1 MTTRVSRDNPL
12 PLYVQLEQA
21 LLHQIGTQ
29 GLRPGDRLPT
39 EAEIEETY
47 SVSRQTIR
55 QALARLVADGHVERV
70 QGLGSFVAKPRPTH
84 QSLLT
89 SFTENMHA
97 QGYTPERRLLRSET
111 VETPAVLRDEP
122 GFTSDRCQFVL
133 RLLLADLRPIGVSET
148 WLPVDALGGRVDLFT
163 AEVLES
169 GSLYELLQGPDIG
182 LALHR
187 GRETVRA
194 GLATPEQAQLLE
206 CAVNDPTLI
215 VRRSSLTRSGR
226 AVEWTVMTFAADR
239 YEYSV
244 ELVRP
249 PEDPSRRPQARPME

>member
-1 MTTRVSRDNPL
+1 MTTGVSRKNPL

-21 LLHQIGTQ
+21 LLHSIGTQ

-47 SVSRQTIR
+47 AVSRQTIR

-111 VETPAVLRDEP
+111 VATPSVLRDEP

-163 AEVLES
+163 AAVLES
-169 GSLYELLQGPDIG
+169 GSLYELLQGPEIG
-182 LALHR
+182 LVLHR

-194 GLATPEQAQLLE
+194 ELASPEQAQLLE
-206 CAVNDPTLI
+206 CAANDPTLV

-249 PEDPSRRPQARPME
+249 PDDPTRRSRARSMG